1 MRAILTYHSVD
12 PSGSAI
18 SLDAGAF
25 RRHVDWLAKGRV
37 RVVPLAEIARD
48 PRGGEGG
55 GGDDDAVALTF
66 DDGFANFRDAAWP
79 PLHEHG
85 WAATLFVVSGHAG
98 GTNAWGGRDAPGIP
112 TLPLLDWDALG
123 ALAEQGVTLGA
134 HSRTHPDLTA
144 LADGALAEQMT
155 GSADDIAANTG
166 RRPDAFAYPY
176 GATDGRVEA
185 AVAGAF
191 RLAVTTELRALDGTE
206 RPHAL
211 PRLDTFYLREP
222 GRLERWG
229 SSGFRRWL
237 AFRAGLRRLRAAL
250 RTGTRSA

>member
-25 RRHVDWLAKGRV
+25 RRHVDWLATGRV
-37 RVVPLAEIARD
+37 RVVPLAEIAR
-48 PRGGEGG
+48 GG
-55 GGDDDAVALTF
+55 GDDAVALTF
-66 DDGFANFRDAAWP
+66 DDGFANFRDTAWP
-79 PLHEHG
+79 PLRERG
-85 WAATLFVVSGHAG
+85 WPATLFVVSGHAG

-112 TLPLLDWDALG
+112 TLPLLGWDALG

-144 LADGALAEQMT
+144 LDDGALAEQMT
-155 GSADDIAANTG
+155 GSADDIAARTG
-166 RRPDAFAYPY
+166 RRPEAFAYPY

-185 AVAGAF
+185 AAAGTF

-250 RTGTRSA
+250 RAGTRSA